1 MAINRHTPAADVIFR
16 PSFMPVQSHS
26 LEVTMRLFPSRAP
39 LSFGLL
45 LTLVASC
52 GQGSSQ
58 TAETPS
64 PKPASG
70 SGSSTITAEELARTP
85 SETPEKALMGRFPG
99 VNVSYTAD
107 GGLIVRIRGGS
118 SSLMGNNAPL
128 YVVDGQPVVSEANG
142 SLKGINPNDIESI
155 KVLKDAASTS
165 MYGARGANGV
175 IIIKTKRSGQ

>member
-1 MAINRHTPAADVIFR
+1 
-16 PSFMPVQSHS
+16 
-26 LEVTMRLFPSRAP
+26 MRLFPSRAP
-39 LSFGLL
+39 LSLGVL

-52 GQGSSQ
+52 GPGGGQA
-58 TAETPS
+58 AETPS
-64 PKPASG
+64 PKPAPSA
-70 SGSSTITAEELARTP
+70 STISAEDLARTP
-85 SETPEKALMGRFPG
+85 NETPEKALMGRFPG

-128 YVVDGQPVVSEANG
+128 YVVDGQPVVSESNG

-175 IIIKTKRSGQ
+175 IIIKTKRGQ